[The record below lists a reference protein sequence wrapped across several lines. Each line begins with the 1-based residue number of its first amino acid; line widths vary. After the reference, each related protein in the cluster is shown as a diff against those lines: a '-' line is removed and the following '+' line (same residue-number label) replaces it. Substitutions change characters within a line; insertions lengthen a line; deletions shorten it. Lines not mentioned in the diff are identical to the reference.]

1 MRTGN
6 PDCNVEMVDTVH
18 PLRIGLLQWDSCKSG
33 RRQYPP
39 NTNLWRASNRD
50 RERDLLGSIGLIEF
64 SKLEAVSIDLLHVY
78 EARNCTPCEKCL
90 LTCIWSELY
99 AELAIGAMPKTLL
112 KTATPSGGHPAPVVG
127 SHSGDEYLRKP
138 TKIGRASCRERGEH
152 EVA

>member
-18 PLRIGLLQWDSCKSG
+18 PLRIGLFQWDSCKSG

-90 LTCIWSELY
+90 LTCIWRDRKSTRLN
-99 AELAIGAMPKTLL
+99 
-112 KTATPSGGHPAPVVG
+112 S
-127 SHSGDEYLRKP
+127 SHRC
-138 TKIGRASCRERGEH
+138 I
-152 EVA
+152 